1 MCEFFLLKSSIL
13 YLCIEINY
21 EVNNLIK
28 KILDSLKNNALNN
41 I

>member
-1 MCEFFLLKSSIL
+1 MCEFFLLKFSIL
-13 YLCIEINY
+13 YLYIEINY